1 MTSETVP
8 RDTPVDQ
15 DPGPPDELRRYVARH
30 PEWPDKLILMAREL
44 DGHTLTIWTAGD
56 VRSVEESG

>member
-1 MTSETVP
+1 MSIDVE
-8 RDTPVDQ
+8 
-15 DPGPPDELRRYVARH
+15 PPDATVDPAAAPPEELRGYVARH

-56 VRSVEESG
+56 VRSIDEGD